1 MDFNEI
7 PVDRLEPATLIEIGP
22 NYRNVGILPWPEK
35 VFIIGQKL
43 ATGTLAAGAI
53 QEITRADQ
61 AIALFGRGSIG
72 AEQVA
77 YFKKA
82 NRTAPLFVIGLV
94 DDEDAVKATGTFTF
108 AGSPSSSVVLRFKI
122 GGRQVRMT
130 ALSGDAPAALATK
143 LAAAINADL
152 DMVATAAA
160 VAAVVTV
167 TARHGGEVGN
177 EIDLRVDTKVQ
188 PLPAGLTCAVVAMA
202 GGSGNPDV
210 QPALDLLASTW
221 ATKIT
226 HPWSDATNM
235 AKTAEWLRVRY
246 LATSKL
252 DCHGFVFKRGTYGQL
267 TTFGNLTNS
276 PFLTA
281 AGLNRSPTSSWAMAA
296 SALGV
301 ASFYLTNDPA
311 RQLKSLVL
319 PGVDAPDEADQFL
332 ESANEPDLLLRA
344 GISTF
349 DCLSDGSVTIS
360 RMITTYKKTTLD
372 VDDRAW
378 LDIMVPVTMS
388 RIRYDW
394 SVYINL
400 MYPRSKLV
408 DDDTDAAFASRHD
421 DDKDPGTAVVT
432 PKRMAGSW
440 AARCKLYGEKVW
452 IEDVQRTLRESV
464 FKRSSDDR
472 NRLEARQQVVVV
484 GNLMVFAARLEF
496 QV

>member
-7 PVDRLEPATLIEIGP
+7 PVDRLEPGTLLEIGP

-35 VFIIGQKL
+35 AFIVGQKL

-53 QEITRADQ
+53 QEVTRADQ

-82 NRTAPLFVIGLV
+82 NRNTPLYVIALP
-94 DDEDAVKATGTFTF
+94 DAGGALKATGTFTF
-108 AGSPSSSVVLRFKI
+108 AGAPTSSVVLRFKI

-130 ALSGDAPAALATK
+130 ALSSDAVAALATK

-152 DMVATAAA
+152 DMVVTATAALG
-160 VAAVVTV
+160 VVIV
-167 TARHGGEVGN
+167 TSRHGGEVGN
-177 EIDLRVDTKVQ
+177 EIDLRVDTKAQ

-210 QPALDLLASTW
+210 QPALDLLVSTW
-221 ATKIT
+221 ATKLT
-226 HPWSDATNM
+226 HPWSDATNL

-252 DCHGFVFKRGTYGQL
+252 DCHGFVFMGGTYGQL

-276 PFLTA
+276 PFLTN
-281 AGLNRSPTSSWAMAA
+281 AGLKKSPTPSWAMAA
-296 SALGV
+296 SAMGI
-301 ASFYLTNDPA
+301 ASFHLTNDPA

-319 PGVDAPDEADQFL
+319 PGVEAPAEADQFL
-332 ESANEPDLLLRA
+332 DEENDLLLRN

-372 VDDRAW
+372 IADRAW

-408 DDDTDAAFASRHD
+408 DDDSDASFATRQD
-421 DDKDPGTAVVT
+421 DDQDPGTAVVT

-452 IEDVQRTLRESV
+452 IENVQRTLRESV
-464 FKRSSDDR
+464 FQRSADDR
-472 NRLEARQQVVVV
+472 NRLESRQQVVIV
-484 GNLMVFAARLEF
+484 GNLMVFAGRLEF

>member
-7 PVDRLEPATLIEIGP
+7 PVDRLEPATLMEVAP

-43 ATGTLAAGAI
+43 ATGTLAAGAM
-53 QEITRADQ
+53 QEVTRADQ

-82 NRTAPLFVIGLV
+82 NRNTPLFVIAAADAGG
-94 DDEDAVKATGTFTF
+94 AVKATGTFTF
-108 AGSPSSSVVLRFKI
+108 AGAPTSSVVLRFKI

-130 ALSGDAPAALATK
+130 ALSTDAVAALATK

-152 DMVATAAA
+152 DMVATASAA
-160 VAAVVTV
+160 LGVVTV

-177 EIDLRVDTKVQ
+177 EIDLRVDTKAQ
-188 PLPAGLTCAVVAMA
+188 PLPAGLTCTVAAMA

-226 HPWSDATNM
+226 HPWSDATNL
-235 AKTAEWLRVRY
+235 AKTAEWLRTRY
-246 LATSKL
+246 FATSKL
-252 DCHGFVFKRGTYGQL
+252 DCHGFVFMGGTYGQL

-276 PFLTA
+276 PFLTN
-281 AGLNRSPTSSWAMAA
+281 AGLKKSPTPAWAIAA

-301 ASFYLTNDPA
+301 ASFHLTNDPA
-311 RQLKSLVL
+311 RQLRSLIL
-319 PGVDAPDEADQFL
+319 PGVEAPDEADQFL
-332 ESANEPDLLLRA
+332 DEENDLLLRN

-349 DCLSDGSVTIS
+349 DCLSDGTVTIS

-372 VDDRAW
+372 VADRAW

-394 SVYINL
+394 AVYVSL
-400 MYPRSKLV
+400 MYPRSKLA
-408 DDDTDAAFASRHD
+408 DDESGAAFASRHD
-421 DDKDPGTAVVT
+421 DDEDPGTAVVT

-452 IEDVQRTLRESV
+452 IEDVQRTVKESV
-464 FKRSSDDR
+464 FQRSTDDR
-472 NRLEARQQVVVV
+472 NRLESRQQVMVV
-484 GNLMVFAARLEF
+484 GNLMVFAGRIEF

>member
-7 PVDRLEPATLIEIGP
+7 PVDRLEPATLLEIAP
-22 NYRNVGILPWPEK
+22 NYRNVGVLPWPEK

-43 ATGTLAAGAI
+43 ATGTLAVTAI
-53 QEITRADQ
+53 QEVTRADQ
-61 AIALFGRGSIG
+61 AVALFGRGSIG

-82 NRTAPLFVIGLV
+82 NRNTPLYVIAAA
-94 DDEDAVKATGTFTF
+94 DAQDAVKATGTFTF
-108 AGSPSSSVVLRFKI
+108 VGSSTSTVVLRFKI

-130 ALSGDAPAALATK
+130 ALSGDAVASLATK

-152 DMVATAAA
+152 DMVATATAA
-160 VAAVVTV
+160 AGVVTV
-167 TARHGGEVGN
+167 TARNAGEVGN

-188 PLPAGLTCAVVAMA
+188 PLPSGLTCTVVAMA

-226 HPWSDATNM
+226 HPWSDATNL
-235 AKTAEWLRVRY
+235 AKTAEWLRTRY

-252 DCHGFVFKRGTYGQL
+252 DCHGFVFKGGTYGQL

-276 PFLTA
+276 PFLTV
-281 AGLNRSPTSSWAMAA
+281 AGLKKSPTPSWAIAA
-296 SALGV
+296 SAVGI
-301 ASFYLTNDPA
+301 AAFYLTNDPA
-311 RQLKSLVL
+311 RQLRSLVL
-319 PGVDAPDEADQFL
+319 PGVDAPDAADQFL
-332 ESANEPDLLLRA
+332 DEENDLLLRN

-349 DCLSDGSVTIS
+349 DCVSDGSVTIS

-372 VDDRAW
+372 VADRAW

-394 SVYINL
+394 ATYVSM

-408 DDDTDAAFASRHD
+408 DDDSSASFATRHD
-421 DDKDPGTAVVT
+421 DDEDPGTAVVT

-440 AARCKLYGEKVW
+440 AARCALYGEKVW
-452 IEDVQRTLRESV
+452 IEDVQRTVKESV
-464 FKRSSDDR
+464 FERSSDDR
-472 NRLEARQQVVVV
+472 NRLESRQQLQIV
-484 GNLMVFAARLEF
+484 GNLMVFAGRIEF